1 MKAAYIKQIVSS
13 GNWIAFTEKPFSI
26 MPSSY
31 IEGCYK
37 IHLYETYCCKDYR
50 DIVEDAIHHISV
62 YALGSS
68 LRRVSIRFPYLI
80 YFYLINWLPEKSQ
93 LNL

>member
-1 MKAAYIKQIVSS
+1 MKAAYIKQIVLS
-13 GNWIAFTEKPFSI
+13 GNWIVFIKMPFSI

-37 IHLYETYCCKDYR
+37 IHLYETYCCKDHR
-50 DIVEDAIHHISV
+50 NIVEDAIHHISV

-68 LRRVSIRFPYLI
+68 LGRVSIRFQYWFIFIL
-80 YFYLINWLPEKSQ
+80 LTGCQKSHS
-93 LNL
+93 